1 MIKITIL
8 KEKETVKQIV
18 ISGHAMYDDYG
29 KDIVCAGVSSILTT
43 TVNAILMF
51 QKDSISFKEENDFVL
66 NILKEDEITKKL
78 IQNMINLLKELQESY
93 PKNISIR
100 EDEWNE

>member
-1 MIKITIL
+1 MIKIRIL
-8 KEKETVKQIV
+8 KEKGAWKQIKV
-18 ISGHAMYDDYG
+18 SGHAMYDEYG

-51 QKDSISFKEENDFVL
+51 QKDSISFKEENDFIL
-66 NILKEDEITKKL
+66 NILKEDEITSKL
-78 IQNMINLLKELQESY
+78 ILNMVNLLKELQESY

-100 EDEWNE
+100 EDE